1 MQVQQR
7 KLLLSEEIESK
18 PRSVTRVIVYTL
30 LGILSAIAIYTLL
43 CISSFIFLVWF
54 TINGDI
60 KPALKIAY
68 NLTQPL
74 QEILVETKLK
84 EHSTKEKN

>member
-1 MQVQQR
+1 MQQR
-7 KLLLSEEIESK
+7 KYLLSEEIKSK

-30 LGILSAIAIYTLL
+30 LGILSAVVVYTLL
-43 CISSFIFLVWF
+43 CISSFIFLIWF

-74 QEILVETKLK
+74 HEILVETKLK
-84 EHSTKEKN
+84 EHSVKEKN